1 MRNLVRLEKIRKMS
15 VLLLSAAMCL
25 CLCTDFSV
33 SAQEDD
39 LGVMTKKAEQEEP
52 LIGRQRENMKS
63 LASEL
68 HAPRI
73 KTDSSMEAGQKVTW
87 DCVWFG
93 SYPQSEVISSD
104 PIYSTLQNVDGWDS
118 NNDITISGNR
128 YRRMK
133 KEDATYAAPPIDTQW
148 GFWYSWPDADT
159 YHYFKYE
166 PIKWRVLKTDGKQA
180 LLLSDVV
187 LDDQKYNA
195 AIAYEDVTWE
205 TSTIRSWLNGYG
217 FFYNEQGTDFSD
229 RNFIGSAFSFG
240 EQSAIAETSVENAD
254 NILFLTEGG
263 NDTTDKIFLLS
274 ESEVYGESAVPYGFV
289 ADEDTDDEAR
299 RSKSSTYAK
308 AMGLASDTHNP
319 YKGNCCWWLRSPGRD
334 SYYATDV
341 TYYGDVNYVDY
352 VYSYHVGAR
361 PALNLN
367 LSSNQWNYAGTVSS
381 DEMSDNEN
389 GGDVGDDV
397 SSKKNLLCSNACTV
411 SEDSKTSLT
420 AVAMY
425 YDDNYDEFKKFTES
439 VTWTSNAP
447 SIATVK
453 SSGFILP
460 TQASDYQMEDGNS
473 KKIWRGIALL
483 TIQGVTKG
491 STTIAGN
498 ASDGIKVTCK
508 VTVSGKS
515 DSVEAGG
522 GSGGGGGGSWTL
534 GEDKSGAADNN
545 SGVAQFFPANWTL
558 KSTVFPVEIKTTEK
572 PDGTHTVKG
581 TVGIGKSDL
590 LKDDAKWSKY
600 KKNVSDAKKYTGKYE
615 RLSRQFRETYGVKS
629 LTAVTTD
636 KFEKLPKLSV
646 MGYFENTYDKNWNLI
661 SDTGK
666 LAADAKWSGS
676 ISWQFATPIGP
687 LYLNLGGEGK
697 ISGNLVPQYDNAS
710 KTIKIA
716 DGSLKLTPSVTLEGG
731 YGIDKVATIGA
742 QGKISVPITLIPAT
756 KGELSAKAS
765 LHVKL
770 IFVLDYTHDLAEYK
784 KTLWDTSGSKK
795 GARARNSSISTSEGT
810 LSLMDTSFADRS
822 SAWNGGDSG
831 NRIRKRTSASRALSD
846 HVLMSGVME
855 STLPMQAEIN
865 GKRVLVFQS
874 YDSSRETL
882 NSSVLMYS
890 VCENGVWSEP
900 KAVWDNGYAD
910 LYADMKVVGG
920 KLVLAWQKEKAAIN
934 GDVSTDS
941 ENVLGDFAKNSEIC
955 YAVFDDATGTFS
967 DQTYVT
973 NNDSYDMMPRISED
987 HENVV
992 LSWVRND
999 AAEVMQEAGANT
1011 IYAARLNGSSF
1022 EEEQAVVQ
1030 APGTIDDYV
1039 LYEETGKL
1047 QTVFAGQ
1054 SEGISAVFGNDG
1066 QVIEELSDLMYFS
1079 EEGRTANLDY
1089 VNGRI
1094 HCFSD
1099 GILYAYTPS
1108 TGAVDTF
1115 LAGESKFGSEA
1126 RYCSNGEKSGYIW
1139 SAYNEETG
1147 TGSIMAS
1154 METGDGYSE
1163 PVVLYERDDMI
1174 WRYLSPILTSEGDWQ
1189 IVANIQD
1196 IEENLSS
1203 LISIEKPAESRIE
1216 LMGASFDENDVV
1228 NGLTGVDYF
1237 ITNTGDTEIN
1247 QVELAVT
1254 LENNETIK
1262 KTIEVSVLPGE
1273 SIAGTEYIDLSGI
1286 DTAQKA
1292 ELSLYAENQTD
1303 RTNCTATDSVGL
1315 SDIAVSGTSTKKD
1328 GKVVV
1333 TATLSNHGLRDSQT
1347 VVHLFSDETKEIE
1360 LNKSET
1366 ITLKPQESK
1375 QVSFTVDETAVK
1387 YNDKKAAY
1395 LTLYA
1400 EVNGGDYR
1408 EEDNVAYAVLY
1419 KETEGTGS
1427 GNGDDTITKVPSI
1440 KVSGIKLSG
1449 ISRKIAA
1456 GKKIKLTAKI
1466 TPSNAANKALT
1477 WKSSNKKVATVNSK
1491 GIVTMKKNS
1500 GGKKVTITAIANDSS
1515 GVKGAYTIKSMKG
1528 SVKKIAL
1535 SGNKSVKSGKSMKI
1549 KAKVTSSK
1557 GANTK
1562 LKWTSNHTKYA
1573 KVSSKGVVKAYKK
1586 GKGKTVKITAMATD
1600 GSGKKAAIK
1609 IKIK

>member
-1 MRNLVRLEKIRKMS
+1 MRNLIWKMS
-15 VLLLSAAMCL
+15 ALLLTVAMCTGL
-25 CLCTDFSV
+25 YTDV
-33 SAQEDD
+33 VVNAQETDV
-39 LGVMTKKAEQEEP
+39 GVMTEETEQEEP
-52 LIGRQRENMKS
+52 VTGRGGGIKS
-63 LASEL
+63 SASEL

-73 KTDSSMEAGQKVTW
+73 VEDSTMEAGQKVTW

-93 SYPQSEVISSD
+93 SYPQSEVVSTN
-104 PIYSTLQNVDGWDS
+104 PVYSTLQNASGWDS
-118 NNDITISGNR
+118 RNDITIGDRR

-133 KEDATYAAPPIDTQW
+133 KGDATCATSYDDYY
-148 GFWYSWPDADT
+148 FYYNWPDADT

-166 PIKWRVLKTDGKQA
+166 PVKWRVLKTDESQA

-187 LDDQKYNA
+187 LDDQKYNTV
-195 AIAYEDVTWE
+195 YEDVTWE
-205 TSTIRSWLNGYG
+205 NSTIRSWLNGYG
-217 FFYNEQGTDFSD
+217 SSYNQQGIDYGG
-229 RNFIGSAFSFG
+229 RNFIGSAFTSG
-240 EQSAIAETSVENAD
+240 EQYAIADTSVVNAD
-254 NILFLTEGG
+254 NLIYGTEGG

-274 ESEVYGESAVPYGFV
+274 ESEVYGESSVSYGFV
-289 ADEDTDDEAR
+289 SDKNTYDEAR

-308 AMGLASDTHNP
+308 AMGVRGNTGDT
-319 YKGNCCWWLRSPGRD
+319 YKDNCYWWLRSPG
-334 SYYATDV
+334 YYPVKAAHVFDNG
-341 TYYGDVNYVDY
+341 YVNYDGFVASHGDY
-352 VYSYHVGAR
+352 VGVRA
-361 PALNLN
+361 ALNLN
-367 LSSNQWNYAGTVSS
+367 LSSNQWSYAGTVCS
-381 DEMSDNEN
+381 DEMASGEN
-389 GGDVGDDV
+389 GGNTGDDV
-397 SSKKNLLCSNACTV
+397 SAKKNLQCSNACTV
-411 SEDSKTSLT
+411 EEDSKTSLT
-420 AVAMY
+420 AAALY

-439 VTWTSNAP
+439 VTWTSNDP

-460 TQASDYQMEDGNS
+460 TQASDYQMEDGS
-473 KKIWRGIALL
+473 TKKIWRGTALL
-483 TIQGVTKG
+483 TIQGVRKG
-491 STTIAGN
+491 STTITGEAP
-498 ASDGIKVTCK
+498 DGVRVTCN
-508 VTVSGKS
+508 VTVSGKQAS
-515 DSVEAGG
+515 GEA
-522 GSGGGGGGSWTL
+522 GSGGSLTL
-534 GEDKSGAADNN
+534 GEDKSGAADKK
-545 SGVAQFFPANWTL
+545 SGVVQFFPATWSL
-558 KSTVFPVEIKTTEK
+558 KSTVFPVEISMKEK
-572 PDGTHTVKG
+572 EGTYTLKG
-581 TVGIGKSDL
+581 TVGIRKSDL
-590 LKDDAKWSKY
+590 LKDDDQWSKY
-600 KKNVSDAKKYTGKYE
+600 KKNVSDASKYTGRYDC
-615 RLSRQFRETYGVKS
+615 LDHFRETYGVKS

-636 KFEKLPKLSV
+636 KFKKLPKLSV

-661 SDTGK
+661 SNTGK
-666 LAADAKWSGS
+666 LEADAKWSAG
-676 ISWQFATPIGP
+676 INWQFATPIGP
-687 LYLNLGGEGK
+687 VYLNLGGSGK
-697 ISGNLVPQYDNAS
+697 ISGDLGPLYDYSS
-710 KTIKIA
+710 KTMKIV
-716 DGSLKLTPSVTLEGG
+716 DGSLKLTPSITLEGG

-742 QGKISVPITLIPAT
+742 QGTLSVPITLIPAS

-770 IFVLDYTHDLAEYK
+770 IFVLDYTHDLATYTKPLWGPDDSKK
-784 KTLWDTSGSKK
+784 KT
-795 GARARNSSISTSEGT
+795 RAQNSSISISEGT

-831 NRIRKRTSASRALSD
+831 NRMRKRTSASRALSD

-890 VCENGVWSEP
+890 VYENGVWSEP

-955 YAVFDDATGTFS
+955 YAVFDEATGTFS
-967 DQTYVT
+967 EQTYVT

-987 HENVV
+987 HEDIV

-999 AAEVMQEAGANT
+999 AAEVMQETGVNT

-1039 LYEETGKL
+1039 LYEEAGKL

-1099 GILYAYTPS
+1099 GTLYAYTPS

-1126 RYCSNGEKSGYIW
+1126 QYCSNGEKSGYIW
-1139 SAYNEETG
+1139 STYNEETG

-1163 PVVLYERDDMI
+1163 PVVLYEKDDMI

-1347 VVHLFSDETKEIE
+1347 VVHLFSDETKETE

-1366 ITLKPQESK
+1366 VTLKPQESK
-1375 QVSFTVDETAVK
+1375 QISFTVDETAVK

-1456 GKKIKLTAKI
+1456 GKKIKLIAKI

-1535 SGNKSVKSGKSMKI
+1535 SGNKSVKAGKSMKL
-1549 KAKVTSSK
+1549 KAKITSSK